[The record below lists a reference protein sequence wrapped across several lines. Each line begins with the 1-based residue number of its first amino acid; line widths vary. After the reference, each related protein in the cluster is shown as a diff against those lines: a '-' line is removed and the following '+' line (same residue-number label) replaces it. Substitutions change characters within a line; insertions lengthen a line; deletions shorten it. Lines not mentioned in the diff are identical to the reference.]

1 MPACAT
7 SPENKKEQIRIV
19 GNDLLKHYGKK
30 KFYTAKEVQSAN
42 QRQKIDLDLVCWSH
56 AFFNSHEDFDHLH
69 ASWGETCDYLAMK
82 RDMAQSVIAES
93 SWLPDFDFDFDLSWL
108 ELPDIDWGSL
118 LDGFDLF

>member
-1 MPACAT
+1 
-7 SPENKKEQIRIV
+7 
-19 GNDLLKHYGKK
+19 
-30 KFYTAKEVQSAN
+30 
-42 QRQKIDLDLVCWSH
+42 
-56 AFFNSHEDFDHLH
+56 
-69 ASWGETCDYLAMK
+69 MK